1 MDRFIVAYGIV
12 ADYLDDSL
20 KSNMDRFID
29 LQLLMVLP
37 HLISL
42 KSNMDRFIVRNIK
55 SCYISNITLKSNMDR
70 FIGITNLCELF

>member
-29 LQLLMVLP
+29 EFVLLL
-37 HLISL
+37 
-42 KSNMDRFIVRNIK
+42 
-55 SCYISNITLKSNMDR
+55 
-70 FIGITNLCELF
+70 